1 MTDSETQFSNII
13 NIITKYQNKPASLV
27 RNEFAEDNVMSVLFS
42 NSFNITEFVSYFL
55 KYQYTNVYDDIA
67 KNIKYYDADF
77 KIINEDP
84 VANENIINVD
94 MSYYCSQD
102 VNKYIFLLDV
112 LSEIYKFRSKH
123 KSNDGNITIRTRYI
137 INSDNNWIQDN
148 TGKIH
153 TFAIQ
158 YKYDRVDGASTY
170 FIEDKMYSVMCNIFQ
185 KDIIKHLNYLNK
197 VDIANGNIEYLNNIY
212 LFYVF
217 CRLKLILYILMCC
230 SEVNKT
236 VQKFIN
242 EKIAFCFINLKN
254 DILINNENNKSIILT
269 QKFINTTDQ
278 LNKIRTNVD
287 KNNLSI
293 KRLKTKD
300 NYAQAK
306 YDDSKT
312 ILYICLLTCVCFA
325 VLTVIVYN
333 IDSNIKHSIFSKPLM
348 IVYVVLIYIIFSFVI
363 YTRNTRTNEHFENK
377 QKPSGLN
384 WNKYQMIQTDLTLYP
399 REPMS
404 NFTKTYVDKTNVR
417 CRSSSHL
424 TLEYRAAY
432 NMFNRNKYKWIRS
445 YPNAGTAWVSADN
458 YCWRTGISRAVK
470 LYFNNDMN
478 YYGDFC
484 ILDLGEKILLKKYVI
499 YPIDDTNCGFGQ
511 SCYSYGPK
519 NFRIYATNDHA
530 SYDNIKSGKW
540 VLIDER
546 TNYDYYNFPNHFEF
560 DLSQKNS
567 TLYQYY
573 AIIVNSIHSC
583 LESIKYSNRCVV
595 ISEWELFGIPEKLV
609 EKSKGKGEHLESG
622 IVVNTSQ
629 IQTTEY
635 SIMDYM
641 GYFYT
646 KNYSGDFTFYI
657 NSDKDSYLHIGS
669 KLVID
674 NNEMDGIR
682 ERSGTVRLEANT
694 YYPFNAR
701 INNPKTTSIFF
712 SHANIPKTSNGDG
725 HYFPYYEDGLVW
737 ERKTGY
743 QNYDNGL
750 LIDSGKNV
758 NILNM
763 FTGSGELY
771 NVEFNGWFFTRKY
784 SGNFTF
790 YTNSDDESFIWIA
803 NTLVVNNQGLH
814 PAQERSGVINLKA
827 DTFYPIKIRFGN
839 NRGPGVLSVY
849 FSHANIPKTSNGNGY
864 FYNTELYDKYYDSLV
879 IEYEEVKKQME
890 HKLKM
895 AEEAAQKAQDELKK
909 KADLEKQYADELKQL
924 NNELEQKKQQ
934 NADLMD
940 EIQKNEQEI
949 IEKDIEIKRLWLKL
963 ASEEKERLR
972 INAEFLKQKAM
983 KEAQMLTEQQ
993 LKEDLEDYKQLSI
1006 KIQNLR
1012 TKLEVNKQKYADS
1025 INKEKMDL
1033 ERATLVKD
1041 EEAAKLLAARIQ
1053 ELSLK
1058 TLIQEE
1064 EMINREASA
1073 ELEQHI
1079 RNTELAK
1086 KATEEAI
1093 LEKER
1098 LDQLGL
1104 ELTSVDVQHA
1114 LAEVARKKAD
1124 QRKMEQ
1130 ILLTQESKIKAKLAT
1145 DIAYARKM
1153 YYKKLQIELNAMV
1166 LEFESNESEIDKLN
1180 IEIQNLDDKLKTLT
1194 QELGNEK
1201 QQIIT
1206 DEELL
1211 KEQIKKNE
1219 AEMRR
1224 DILNTVKSID
1234 DLKRQIDINIKKTL
1248 DERNAIIDTNKQLK
1262 ETAMAIFKENYE
1274 LEQYKFISQQLSVDN
1289 SIRDIK
1295 TKLFYNIDNIVLM
1308 IANSL
1313 VATGLDKELKDM
1325 MEVDRLSDNMA
1336 HRGENSIDILMRDSK
1351 IMDATTKLILHFF
1364 ALAIIIFVLNDILS
1378 TSSKLSIF
1386 GTLYIIALAYYIYEV
1401 MIIVQTKS
1409 SKKYWKKPTEDILLN
1424 SA

>member
-363 YTRNTRTNEHFENK
+363 YTRSTRTNEHFENK

-404 NFTKTYVDKTNVR
+404 DFTKTYVDRINVR
-417 CRSSSHL
+417 CWASSHL
-424 TLEYRAAY
+424 TLGPRAAY
-432 NMFNRNKYKWIRS
+432 NAFNRHKNTWPPCY
-445 YPNAGTAWVSADN
+445 VSAPN
-458 YCWRTGISRAVK
+458 YNHNNGFASGALTN
-470 LYFNNDMN
+470 YFFNNDTN
-478 YYGDFC
+478 YYGDYVV
-484 ILDLGEKILLKKYVI
+484 IDLGEKILLKSYILHAVKNN
-499 YPIDDTNCGFGQ
+499 NCGFGQ
-511 SCYSYGPK
+511 NCFAYGPSFFK
-519 NFRIYATNDHA
+519 IYATNDDA
-530 SYDNIKSGKW
+530 SYNNPKSGKW

-546 TNYDYYNFPNHFEF
+546 QNIKYDDFPNYHEF
-560 DLSQKNS
+560 KLSNTS
-567 TLYQYY
+567 IYRYY
-573 AIIVNSIHSC
+573 AIIINS
-583 LESIKYSNRCVV
+583 LVYGGPGNRCVV
-595 ISEWELFGIPEKLV
+595 LSEWELFGIPEKLV

-657 NSDKDSYLHIGS
+657 NSDKDSYLHVGPE
-669 KLVID
+669 LVIS
-674 NNEMDGIR
+674 NNGLDGVR
-682 ERSGTVRLEANT
+682 ERSGKIKLEANT

-725 HYFPYYEDGLVW
+725 HYFPYYVDGLVW

-743 QNYDNGL
+743 QKYDDGML
-750 LIDSGKNV
+750 MESGKNV
-758 NILNM
+758 EILNM

-790 YTNSDDESFIWIA
+790 YTNSDDESFLWIG
-803 NTLVVNNQGLH
+803 NTLVVNNQGIH
-814 PAQERSGVINLKA
+814 PSQERSGVINLKA
-827 DTFYPIKIRFGN
+827 DTYYPIKIRFGN

-849 FSHANIPKTSNGNGY
+849 FSHENIPKTSNGRGF
-864 FYNTELYDKYYDSLV
+864 FYNTDQYDEWYDNKM

-895 AEEAAQKAQDELKK
+895 AQEAAQKAQDELKK

-1012 TKLEVNKQKYADS
+1012 NKLEVNKQKYADS

-1104 ELTSVDVQHA
+1104 DLTSVDVQHA

-1262 ETAMAIFKENYE
+1262 ETAMTIFKENYE